1 MTGAVGEL
9 PGKDRRRRRRRRRRH
24 RFSLSD
30 SSEKLESGE
39 TEPFIARVQ
48 TADII
53 IIQTTSTLQREI

>member
-1 MTGAVGEL
+1 MMTGAVGEL
-9 PGKDRRRRRRRRRRH
+9 PGKDRRRRRRRRH

>member
-1 MTGAVGEL
+1 MMTGAVGEL
-9 PGKDRRRRRRRRRRH
+9 PGKDRRRRRRRH